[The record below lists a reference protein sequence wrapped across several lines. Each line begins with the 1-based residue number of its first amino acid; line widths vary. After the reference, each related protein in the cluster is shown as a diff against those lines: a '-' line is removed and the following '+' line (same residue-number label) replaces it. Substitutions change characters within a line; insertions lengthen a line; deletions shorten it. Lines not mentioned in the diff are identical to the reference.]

1 MASTCCRNPGKAT
14 ASSPASP
21 AIFGTFGQMCRRD
34 RAKKIELRIR
44 QQMHQISDDDMQVGE
59 TWFVW
64 GIFSAITDD
73 RPRQQKLLA
82 DYLAR
87 KIQPRGDIA
96 KIVRDT
102 LALDS
107 EGNQLFNAISTA
119 GRQAYHED
127 GDHHLS
133 KIAAIF
139 LNAIKNH

>member
-1 MASTCCRNPGKAT
+1 MPAHISNRWSFIMSAHIEITDSAAFDLAQSIADTQKA
-14 ASSPASP
+14 
-21 AIFGTFGQMCRRD
+21 
-34 RAKKIELRIR
+34 KLRE

-64 GIFSAITDD
+64 GIFSAISDD

-87 KIQPRGDIA
+87 KIQPRGDSA
-96 KIVRDT
+96 KIVRAT
-102 LALDS
+102 LARDS

>member
-1 MASTCCRNPGKAT
+1 MSANIEITDTAAFDLAQDIADTQKA
-14 ASSPASP
+14 
-21 AIFGTFGQMCRRD
+21 
-34 RAKKIELRIR
+34 KLRE
-44 QQMHQISDDDMQVGE
+44 QQLHQISDDDMQIGE

-64 GIFSAITDD
+64 GIFSAITGD

-82 DYLAR
+82 DYLTR
-87 KIQPRGDIA
+87 KIRPRGDIA